1 MWKAA
6 LAGALAL
13 AMGGSSFALAEG
25 GNERI
30 AARYQTAS
38 ADHATASLAD
48 SRIYR
53 FKAALRLTPDQERH
67 WPAVETVLRDLVR
80 RYEASRTGGMLQHV
94 SERAASAVM
103 GSSAVNRLVAAATP
117 LVRSLSPDQKRDAL
131 QLARAMGFA
140 EVAARFE

>member
-1 MWKAA
+1 MWKTA
-6 LAGALAL
+6 LAGAFAL
-13 AMGGSSFALAEG
+13 AMGGSSSALADS

-30 AARYQTAS
+30 AAHYQPAS
-38 ADHATASLAD
+38 AGHAASSLAD

-67 WPAVETVLRDLVR
+67 WPAVEAVLRDLMR
-80 RYEASRTGGMLQHV
+80 RYEASRAGGVLQQV

-103 GSSAVNRLVAAATP
+103 GSSAINRLVAAATP
-117 LVRSLSPDQKRDAL
+117 LVRSLTADQKRDAL